1 MGVAAT
7 DWDDIAKKEH
17 LDELHTELKKLE
29 VTVREVDQHMV
40 ALRKREEEMRDLNG
54 KPKLK
59 DISDLGLVKSSM
71 ILFLLYFTFRILG

>member
-17 LDELHTELKKLE
+17 LDDLHTELKKLE
-29 VTVREVDQHMV
+29 VTVKEVDSHMV

-54 KPKLK
+54 EQAW
-59 DISDLGLVKSSM
+59 LVGVCQVCT
-71 ILFLLYFTFRILG
+71 LQWF